1 MVEIVERLAID
12 LPRFAPDLVAAPN
25 VSMYRIYRD
34 TRFSPDKSPIKT
46 HVAAIFPHR
55 ELTKHG
61 GASLYLHVAPD
72 HVLIGGGL
80 YVPEPQQL
88 YRLREHV
95 AANLTRLRTIVESPA
110 FRRSFGNLSGQR
122 LQRVPRGFD
131 KDDPAAEYLKLRQFL
146 AGREHP
152 ASFATRPRFY
162 GSLLRLFERLSPFIR
177 FLNEALTRESGLS
190 APRRVARNAP
200 TPDRRNRSR

>member
-1 MVEIVERLAID
+1 MPTPYFTDATLKFLRRLKRHNDRKWFRARRDQYDTQVRQPMVEIVERLAID

-95 AANLTRLRTIVESPA
+95 AANLTRLRTIVS
-110 FRRSFGNLSGQR
+110 
-122 LQRVPRGFD
+122 
-131 KDDPAAEYLKLRQFL
+131 
-146 AGREHP
+146 H
-152 ASFATRPRFY
+152 
-162 GSLLRLFERLSPFIR
+162 RLFAEV
-177 FLNEALTRESGLS
+177 S
-190 APRRVARNAP
+190 AI
-200 TPDRRNRSR
+200 